1 MLLAGWQRH
10 DGLSRRPAAVRIPF
24 SPAEHDWDVERE
36 RHSRFAGIVALMP
49 KNDRT
54 AEAQPG
60 VSRRELAVARVL
72 DPARARAETRV
83 QRFLDA
89 AFELMNSS
97 SGREFTVQEVV
108 ERSGQSLRSFYQY
121 FEGKY
126 ELLVALFE
134 DSVRSSAEQLREAV
148 ARESDP
154 LKRLH
159 TFTVEYYVMCRPVAK
174 GKTSDK
180 KPASTLAEFAQRL
193 LTEHPQEAARAFVP
207 LTTLLTELL
216 DAAAAAGVIR
226 AGLSH
231 QRIAGVILQ
240 AIMFNA
246 FGTTISGLP
255 ATGEVTE
262 AADELWEL
270 LLRGIQPGG

>member
-1 MLLAGWQRH
+1 MTA
-10 DGLSRRPAAVRIPF
+10 RPRAASASAAASWPWRGC
-24 SPAEHDWDVERE
+24 S
-36 RHSRFAGIVALMP
+36 
-49 KNDRT
+49 T
-54 AEAQPG
+54 
-60 VSRRELAVARVL
+60 
-72 DPARARAETRV
+72 PARARAETRV

-134 DSVRSSAEQLREAV
+134 DSVRSSAERLREAV
-148 ARESDP
+148 DQETEP
-154 LKRLH
+154 LERLRA
-159 TFTVEYYVMCRPVAK
+159 FTVEYYVMCQPATK
-174 GKTSDK
+174 GKAGDGKASDTK
-180 KPASTLAEFAQRL
+180 DRKPASTLAEFAQRL
-193 LTEHPQEAARAFVP
+193 LTDHPAEAARAFVP
-207 LTTLLTELL
+207 LTTLLNELL

-231 QRIAGVILQ
+231 QRITGVILQ

-255 ATGEVTE
+255 ATGEVTD
-262 AADELWEL
+262 AADELWGL
-270 LLRGIQPGG
+270 LLQGIQPTG

>member
-1 MLLAGWQRH
+1 
-10 DGLSRRPAAVRIPF
+10 
-24 SPAEHDWDVERE
+24 
-36 RHSRFAGIVALMP
+36 MP
-49 KNDRT
+49 KSDRA
-54 AEAQPG
+54 AESSVG

-134 DSVRSSAEQLREAV
+134 DSVRSSAEKLREAV
-148 ARESDP
+148 DRESDP
-154 LKRLH
+154 LERLR
-159 TFTVEYYVMCRPVAK
+159 TFTVEYYVMCRPTPK
-174 GKTSDK
+174 GKAGDTKDK
-180 KPASTLAEFAQRL
+180 RPASTLAEFAQRL
-193 LTEHPQEAARAFVP
+193 LTDHPAEAARAFVP
-207 LTTLLTELL
+207 LTELLNELL

-226 AGLSH
+226 EGLSH
-231 QRIAGVILQ
+231 QRITGVILQ

-255 ATGEVTE
+255 ATGDVTE
-262 AADELWEL
+262 AADELWQL
-270 LLRGIQPGG
+270 LLLGIQPAS

>member
-1 MLLAGWQRH
+1 
-10 DGLSRRPAAVRIPF
+10 
-24 SPAEHDWDVERE
+24 
-36 RHSRFAGIVALMP
+36 MP
-49 KNDRT
+49 KNDRA
-54 AEAQPG
+54 AESSVG

-134 DSVRSSAEQLREAV
+134 DSVRSSAEKLREAV
-148 ARESDP
+148 DRESDP
-154 LKRLH
+154 LERLR
-159 TFTVEYYVMCRPVAK
+159 TFTVEYYVMCRPTPK
-174 GKTSDK
+174 GKAGDTRDK
-180 KPASTLAEFAQRL
+180 RPASTLAEFAQRL
-193 LTEHPQEAARAFVP
+193 LTDHPAEAARAFVP
-207 LTTLLTELL
+207 LTELLNELL

-226 AGLSH
+226 EGLSH
-231 QRIAGVILQ
+231 QRITGVILQ

-255 ATGEVTE
+255 ATGDVTE
-262 AADELWEL
+262 AADELWQL
-270 LLRGIQPGG
+270 LLLGIQPAS

>member
-1 MLLAGWQRH
+1 
-10 DGLSRRPAAVRIPF
+10 
-24 SPAEHDWDVERE
+24 
-36 RHSRFAGIVALMP
+36 MP
-49 KNDRT
+49 KNERP
-54 AEAQPG
+54 AEAQAA

-89 AFELMNSS
+89 AFELMNTS

-134 DSVRSSAEQLREAV
+134 DSVRSSAEQLRESV
-148 ARESDP
+148 ARETDP
-154 LKRLH
+154 LDRLH
-159 TFTVEYYVMCRPVAK
+159 TFTIEYYVMCRPTPAAK
-174 GKTSDK
+174 STGNPSDPSDTGSTGKVDAK

-207 LTTLLTELL
+207 LTELLTELL
-216 DAAAAAGVIR
+216 DAAVAAGQIR

-246 FGTTISGLP
+246 FGTTISGLS
-255 ATGEVTE
+255 ATGDARE
-262 AADELWEL
+262 AAEELWGL
-270 LLRGIQPGG
+270 LLCGIQPAA

>member
-1 MLLAGWQRH
+1 
-10 DGLSRRPAAVRIPF
+10 
-24 SPAEHDWDVERE
+24 
-36 RHSRFAGIVALMP
+36 MP
-49 KNDRT
+49 KNDRP
-54 AEAQPG
+54 AEGSVG

-134 DSVRSSAEQLREAV
+134 DSVRSSAERLREAV
-148 ARESDP
+148 DRETDP
-154 LKRLH
+154 LERLH
-159 TFTVEYYVMCRPVAK
+159 TFTVEYYAMCRPVPK
-174 GKTSDK
+174 GKAGDAK
-180 KPASTLAEFAQRL
+180 AVDAKDRKPASTLAEFAQRL
-193 LTEHPQEAARAFVP
+193 LTDHPQEAARAFVP

-216 DAAAAAGVIR
+216 DAAAAAGEIR

-231 QRIAGVILQ
+231 QRITGVILQ

-255 ATGEVTE
+255 ATGEAGD
-262 AADELWEL
+262 AADELWQL
-270 LLRGIQPGG
+270 LLQGIQPAA

>member
-1 MLLAGWQRH
+1 
-10 DGLSRRPAAVRIPF
+10 
-24 SPAEHDWDVERE
+24 
-36 RHSRFAGIVALMP
+36 MP
-49 KNDRT
+49 KNERT
-54 AEAQPG
+54 ADAQAG

-89 AFELMNSS
+89 AFELMNTST
-97 SGREFTVQEVV
+97 GREFTVQEVV

-134 DSVRSSAEQLREAV
+134 DSVRSSAEQLRQAV
-148 ARESDP
+148 AGESDP
-154 LKRLH
+154 LERLR
-159 TFTVEYYVMCRPVAK
+159 TFTVEYYVMCRPAPK
-174 GKTSDK
+174 GKASDK

-207 LTTLLTELL
+207 LTDLLTELL
-216 DAAAAAGVIR
+216 NAAAAAGVIR
-226 AGLSH
+226 EGLSH

-255 ATGEVTE
+255 ATGDSAE

-270 LLRGIQPGG
+270 LLRGIQPAA

>member
-1 MLLAGWQRH
+1 
-10 DGLSRRPAAVRIPF
+10 
-24 SPAEHDWDVERE
+24 
-36 RHSRFAGIVALMP
+36 MP
-49 KNDRT
+49 KNDR
-54 AEAQPG
+54 AADSSVG

-134 DSVRSSAEQLREAV
+134 DSVRSSAEKLREAV
-148 ARESDP
+148 DRESDP
-154 LKRLH
+154 LERLR
-159 TFTVEYYVMCRPVAK
+159 TFTVEYYVMCRPTPK
-174 GKTSDK
+174 GKAGDTRDK
-180 KPASTLAEFAQRL
+180 RPASTLAEFAQRL
-193 LTEHPQEAARAFVP
+193 LTDHPAEAARAFVP
-207 LTTLLTELL
+207 LTELLNELL

-226 AGLSH
+226 EGLSH
-231 QRIAGVILQ
+231 QRITGVILQ

-255 ATGEVTE
+255 ATGDVTE
-262 AADELWEL
+262 AADELWQL
-270 LLRGIQPGG
+270 LLLGIQPAS

>member
-1 MLLAGWQRH
+1 
-10 DGLSRRPAAVRIPF
+10 
-24 SPAEHDWDVERE
+24 
-36 RHSRFAGIVALMP
+36 MP
-49 KNDRT
+49 KNERT
-54 AEAQPG
+54 AEAQQG

-89 AFELMNSS
+89 AFELMNTS

-134 DSVRSSAEQLREAV
+134 DSVRSSADKLREAV
-148 ARESDP
+148 DRESDP
-154 LKRLH
+154 LERLH
-159 TFTVEYYVMCRPVAK
+159 TFTVEYYAMCRPSPK
-174 GKTSDK
+174 GKSAGSTDTNTPDTNTPDTNTEDVKTADGKSGDTK
-180 KPASTLAEFAQRL
+180 DRKPASTLAEFAQRL
-193 LTEHPQEAARAFVP
+193 LTDHPQEAARAFVP
-207 LTTLLTELL
+207 LTELLTGLL
-216 DAAAAAGVIR
+216 DAAVAAGAIR
-226 AGLSH
+226 DGLSS
-231 QRIAGVILQ
+231 QRTAGVILQ

-255 ATGEVTE
+255 ASGDATE
-262 AADELWEL
+262 AAEELWEL
-270 LLRGIQPGG
+270 LLRGMQPAARA

>member
-1 MLLAGWQRH
+1 
-10 DGLSRRPAAVRIPF
+10 
-24 SPAEHDWDVERE
+24 
-36 RHSRFAGIVALMP
+36 MP
-49 KNDRT
+49 KNDR
-54 AEAQPG
+54 AADSSVG

-134 DSVRSSAEQLREAV
+134 DSVRSSAEKLREAV
-148 ARESDP
+148 DRESDP
-154 LKRLH
+154 LERLR
-159 TFTVEYYVMCRPVAK
+159 TFTVEYYVMCRPTPK
-174 GKTSDK
+174 GKAGDTKAADTK
-180 KPASTLAEFAQRL
+180 DRKPASTLAEFAQRL
-193 LTEHPQEAARAFVP
+193 LTDHPAEAARAFVP
-207 LTTLLTELL
+207 LTELLNELL

-226 AGLSH
+226 EGLSH
-231 QRIAGVILQ
+231 QRITGVILQ

-255 ATGEVTE
+255 ATGDVTE
-262 AADELWEL
+262 AADELWQL
-270 LLRGIQPGG
+270 LLLGIQPAS

>member
-1 MLLAGWQRH
+1 
-10 DGLSRRPAAVRIPF
+10 
-24 SPAEHDWDVERE
+24 
-36 RHSRFAGIVALMP
+36 MP
-49 KNDRT
+49 KNDR
-54 AEAQPG
+54 AADSSVG

-134 DSVRSSAEQLREAV
+134 DSVRSSAEKLREAV
-148 ARESDP
+148 DRESDP
-154 LKRLH
+154 LERLR
-159 TFTVEYYVMCRPVAK
+159 TFTVEYYVMCRPTPK
-174 GKTSDK
+174 GKAGDTKDK
-180 KPASTLAEFAQRL
+180 RPASTLAEFAQRL
-193 LTEHPQEAARAFVP
+193 LTDHPAEAARAFVP
-207 LTTLLTELL
+207 LTELLNELL

-226 AGLSH
+226 EGLSH
-231 QRIAGVILQ
+231 QRITGVILQ

-255 ATGEVTE
+255 ATGDVTE
-262 AADELWEL
+262 AADELWQL
-270 LLRGIQPGG
+270 LLLGIQPAS

>member
-1 MLLAGWQRH
+1 
-10 DGLSRRPAAVRIPF
+10 
-24 SPAEHDWDVERE
+24 
-36 RHSRFAGIVALMP
+36 
-49 KNDRT
+49 
-54 AEAQPG
+54 
-60 VSRRELAVARVL
+60 
-72 DPARARAETRV
+72 V

-134 DSVRSSAEQLREAV
+134 DSVRSSAEKLREAV
-148 ARESDP
+148 DRESDP
-154 LKRLH
+154 LERLR
-159 TFTVEYYVMCRPVAK
+159 TFTVEYYVMCRPTPK
-174 GKTSDK
+174 GKAGDTRDK
-180 KPASTLAEFAQRL
+180 RPASTLAEFAQRL
-193 LTEHPQEAARAFVP
+193 LTDHPAEAARAFVP
-207 LTTLLTELL
+207 LTELLNELL

-226 AGLSH
+226 EGLSH
-231 QRIAGVILQ
+231 QRITGVILQ

-255 ATGEVTE
+255 ATGDVTE
-262 AADELWEL
+262 AADELWQL
-270 LLRGIQPGG
+270 LLLGIQPAS